1 MAEAKIEVKVV
12 DVSGNVLKSLSDKLD
27 AVGRSAGKASKDINQ
42 TSKSM
47 FTLNTRTTDFI
58 KGLVGFRVIESIF
71 RRIGTEIRGVIK
83 DMIDVNAETE
93 TFMATLETLTGS
105 PEAAAKAFEELNQF
119 ARETPFQIKEI
130 MEAFIKLKA
139 GGLDPSIETMR
150 ILGDTASALGGSKE
164 TFDGIARALAQ
175 MVTKGKASAE
185 ELLQLQERGVP
196 AMEILK
202 EKLSLTAEEV
212 ANIGRQSIDA
222 REAVAAILEGL
233 EERFGG
239 QMEKIAAT
247 WTGIIAELKS
257 LWREFLEA
265 VGEAGIF
272 DALKNRLSELRGSI
286 REAFK
291 TGEAQKFAEDL
302 SSNLQTIFKAIVIVS
317 EVVIELAKLFK
328 AMVSPIDAMRG
339 GVDDLNNSIGN
350 ISKAFKDMVDFS
362 LRKLDEFTED
372 ARNSLRQ
379 LASDAFKSGQALVTS
394 FADGIKAAA
403 SAAVSAVRS
412 LVARLKS
419 FLPESPAEEG
429 PLSDLDK
436 VGPAFVKTIA
446 DGIDNS
452 SDVLFSSVRRL
463 TQGTRSLIDRLD
475 FEGFL
480 ARSPLRKKIDLE
492 MGGFHAT
499 SITGRSLQNMG
510 AASTSN
516 VMNVS
521 FNVSNEFQGGA
532 ASQHFEDIDRR
543 LAEAWRSK
551 RSQLRRAMAQ

>member
-1 MAEAKIEVKVV
+1 VAEAKIEVKVV
-12 DVSGNVLKSLSDKLD
+12 DVSGNVLKSLSEKLD
-27 AVGRSAGKASKDINQ
+27 SVGRSAGKASKDINK

-71 RRIGTEIRGVIK
+71 RRIGTEIRGVIS
-83 DMIDVNAETE
+83 DMINVNAETE
-93 TFMATLETLTGS
+93 KFMATLETLTGS
-105 PEAAAKAFEELNQF
+105 PEAAAKAFADLNQF

-139 GGLDPSIETMR
+139 GGLDPSIKTMR
-150 ILGDTASALGGSKE
+150 TLGDTASALGGSKE

-202 EKLSLTAEEV
+202 EKLGLTAEEV

-222 REAVAAILEGL
+222 RKAVAAILEGL

-239 QMEKIAAT
+239 QMEKIAET
-247 WTGIIAELKS
+247 WDGIIAELKS

-272 DALKNRLSELRGSI
+272 DNLKKRLSELRGSI

-291 TGEAQKFAEDL
+291 TGEAQEFAEDL
-302 SSNLQTIFKAIVIVS
+302 SSNLQTIFKAIVLVS
-317 EVVIELAKLFK
+317 KAVIELAKLFK
-328 AMVSPIDAMRG
+328 AVVSPIDAMAK
-339 GVDDLNNSIGN
+339 GVEDLNRN
-350 ISKAFKDMVDFS
+350 IFNLSKAFKNMVDFS

-379 LASDAFKSGQALVTS
+379 LASDAFDSGKSLITS
-394 FADGIKAAA
+394 FARGVKAAA
-403 SAAVSAVRS
+403 SAAIDAVKR
-412 LVARLKS
+412 LVARIRAH
-419 FLPESPAEEG
+419 LPSSPAQIG

-436 VGPAFVKTIA
+436 VGPGLVNTIKH
-446 DGIDNS
+446 GIEIKSGGLINTIQTMTS
-452 SDVLFSSVRRL
+452 KMAGSLPVPVSVPGG
-463 TQGTRSLIDRLD
+463 GT
-475 FEGFL
+475 
-480 ARSPLRKKIDLE
+480 
-492 MGGFHAT
+492 
-499 SITGRSLQNMG
+499 
-510 AASTSN
+510 STSN
-516 VMNVS
+516 TSNVT
-521 FNVSNEFQGGA
+521 FNVTITGGSGGSSTMA
-532 ASQHFEDIDRR
+532 QEVDRD
-543 LAEAWRSK
+543 LAVLWK
-551 RSQLRRAMAQ
+551 GNRSQLRRAMAQ